1 MKKVAIVG
9 VEGSGKTVMLAG
21 LGELYSHVDA
31 NGFFLD
37 PKDYGTA
44 SYVADKI
51 ERMRKGEWPAA
62 TAGDAQQGL
71 DWTLR
76 RKTTEDSRPDD
87 VCEVSFLDFAGEVY
101 RLAFGVRKNG
111 ELSGEAETLR
121 QYVKSA
127 DEVIVL
133 INLRDIIANGL
144 SDSRVRESMWITNA
158 ILKFAMDTKYR
169 SKAPRAAIVLSQADS
184 YADTIASCGGAKG
197 VLEKHLPH
205 VANAYGWLDVLA
217 ANAVDRTR
225 LDDEGNVVP
234 SPDFTTSGLQGIMDW
249 IIAGTAPVEIGP
261 EEMYRQGMDYLDGNG
276 VPQSNEKAFRRILTA
291 AENGHAGA
299 QNELGYMYDVGRG
312 VSKSLVEAAKWY
324 RKAAEIGN
332 AQAQYN
338 IGSMYDRGEGVPQSY
353 AEAEKWYQLAANQ
366 GHKKAIDALVD
377 LRRML
382 AEAQA
387 QPPAVERQTVAPQ
400 KAGPS
405 GGTILF
411 SIELTILVSLGL
423 GVLCFGHWIIAFLLG
438 SSCACIVK
446 SWVQNRYNVFGMH
459 EWRRILCCGL
469 AVAAAVCG
477 LMDLLWWA
485 TGLFSASYI
494 ITQPDWEE

>member
-62 TAGDAQQGL
+62 TTGDAQQGL

-76 RKTTEDSRPDD
+76 RKTVEDNRPDD

-101 RLAFGVRKNG
+101 RVAFGVSKNDG
-111 ELSGEAETLR
+111 LSGEAETLR

-144 SDSRVRESMWITNA
+144 SDPRVRESMWITNA

-197 VLEKHLPH
+197 VIEKHLPH

-249 IIAGTAPVEIGP
+249 IIAGTAPAEIGP

-276 VPQSNEKAFRRILTA
+276 VPQSNEKAFRRILAA
-291 AENGHAGA
+291 AEKGHAGA
-299 QNELGYMYDVGRG
+299 QTQIGYMYDVGRC
-312 VSKSLVEAAKWY
+312 VPKSPVDAAKWY
-324 RKAAEIGN
+324 LRAAQNGN
-332 AQAQYN
+332 AQSQFN
-338 IGSMYDRGEGVPQSY
+338 IGDMYEKGDGVPKSA
-353 AEAEKWYQLAANQ
+353 AEARKWYQLAANQ
-366 GHKKAIDALVD
+366 GNREAVDALARLPETLSVAQS
-377 LRRML
+377 
-382 AEAQA
+382 AEANR
-387 QPPAVERQTVAPQ
+387 PVSKPR
-400 KAGPS
+400 KRGPS
-405 GGTILF
+405 GEKILF
-411 SIELTILVSLGL
+411 WSEIAILLVMGL
-423 GVLCFGHWIIAFLLG
+423 GVLCLGHWIVAIGLLSSAIVTGTAHDKFFL
-438 SSCACIVK
+438 
-446 SWVQNRYNVFGMH
+446 N
-459 EWRRILCCGL
+459 EWRWILPCPLGVAGAICGL
-469 AVAAAVCG
+469 TGHEIWAA
-477 LMDLLWWA
+477 
-485 TGLFSASYI
+485 GLFLC
-494 ITQPDWEE
+494 TLWLLNDD